1 MTGKPFEAMTDYEL
15 VDRFGKLALEQHN
28 ALEADDADRYNALLD
43 RMAPIEVELKQR
55 GSLSYGRLQRLLGH
69 PNITVRLE
77 AARRLMDTMPGT
89 ARPVLQ
95 QIQTSG
101 HFPQV
106 GDAGMLLAHYDSK
119 P

>member
-1 MTGKPFEAMTDYEL
+1 MSTLLQTLTDEEL
-15 VDRFGKLALEQHN
+15 VDRFAQLAFQQHD
-28 ALEADDADRYNALLD
+28 ALEADDADAYNELSD
-43 RMAPIEVELKQR
+43 RMTPIEVELTRR
-55 GSLSYGRLQRLLGH
+55 GSSSYGRLERLLGH

-77 AARRLMDTMPGT
+77 TARRLMDTTPGK

-95 QIQTSG
+95 QIQRSG
-101 HFPQV
+101 HFPHV